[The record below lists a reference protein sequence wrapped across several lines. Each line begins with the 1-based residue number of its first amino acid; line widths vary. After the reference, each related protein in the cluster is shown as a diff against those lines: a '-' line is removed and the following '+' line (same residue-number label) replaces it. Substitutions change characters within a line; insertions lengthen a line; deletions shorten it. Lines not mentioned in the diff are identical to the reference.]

1 MNELQIF
8 ENSEFGS
15 VRTVE
20 VNGEPMFVGK
30 DVAEIL
36 GYTNPR
42 KAIGDHVDDEDKG
55 VTKCDT
61 PGGLQDL
68 TVINESGLYSLIL
81 SSKLPSAKN
90 FKRWITS
97 DVIPSIRKHGLY
109 AVDEL
114 IDNPELAIKAFTA
127 LKEEREKRL
136 IAEQKIIE
144 QKPLVDFATH
154 VSQTKDTIDMDE
166 MAKIA
171 NDEHISIGRNRLIKW
186 LKEKKVLRSN
196 RTPYQSYIDRGYFQ
210 VVEVKKDT
218 TYGTRVFP
226 KTVITGKGQIWIV
239 EKLREEYGSDSST
252 RLKEVGQCM

>member
-1 MNELQIF
+1 MNELKIF

-20 VNGEPMFVGK
+20 VNGKTYFVAN
-30 DVAEIL
+30 DVAKAL
-36 GYTNPR
+36 GYVETA
-42 KAIGDHVDDEDKG
+42 KAIRTHCKG
-55 VTKCDT
+55 VSEMDIPTN
-61 PGGLQDL
+61 GGIQKMKIIPEGDIYRLVVKSQLPDAERF
-68 TVINESGLYSLIL
+68 ES
-81 SSKLPSAKN
+81 
-90 FKRWITS
+90 WIF
-97 DVIPSIRKHGLY
+97 DEVIPSIRKHGLY

-127 LKEEREKRL
+127 LKEEREKRM

-171 NDEHISIGRNRLIKW
+171 NDEHINIGRNRLIKW
-186 LKEKKVLRSN
+186 LKDKKVLRSN

-239 EKLREEYGSDSST
+239 EKLREEYGGT
-252 RLKEVGQCM
+252 LT

>member
-20 VNGEPMFVGK
+20 VNGKTYFVGS
-30 DVAEIL
+30 DVAKAL
-36 GYTNPR
+36 GYSIPH
-42 KAIGDHVDDEDKG
+42 KAIQTHCKG
-55 VTKCDT
+55 VLKWNIPTN
-61 PGGLQDL
+61 GGNQD
-68 TVINESGLYSLIL
+68 VLIIPEGDIYRL
-81 SSKLPSAKN
+81 VVKSKLPDAERFES
-90 FKRWITS
+90 WIF
-97 DVIPSIRKHGLY
+97 DEVIPSIRKHGLY